1 MRMLEQNLVERKIGG
16 QMVEAIEARSR
27 MMYSVTCC

>member
-27 MMYSVTCC
+27 MMHGVT